1 MRQAQIIPGLDRS
14 LASARMRS
22 QDLVKS
28 GSATASA
35 ASAGTGKGF
44 KLNKATLPCAAKMM
58 IERYDNEKT
67 FVKMI

>member
-1 MRQAQIIPGLDRS
+1 
-14 LASARMRS
+14 MRS

-28 GSATASA
+28 ESATASA

-44 KLNKATLPCAAKMM
+44 EATLRYAARMI

-67 FVKMI
+67 FVKMFKKL